1 MNELIVLKQTA
12 IIEEG
17 LRSKKSEIEA
27 KVAFAKN
34 IVCTEESVKQVK
46 DIRAFLNK
54 EFAELET
61 QRKELKAQVLA
72 PYEAFE
78 LVYKECASDIYKSAD
93 KDLKTKIDE
102 IEDGI
107 KAEKTEKVVEY
118 FNEYQ
123 QSKNVEFITYDRA
136 NINVTLSTSLKSLK
150 DQAKAFIDKVSDDLA
165 LIDTQENK
173 AEILVEYKQH
183 LNVSRAITTV
193 TERYKAIETE
203 KARMVQDAEAK
214 ATREEVVQRIE
225 KVVELSAPVVEAPV
239 VEAKKYKVTFT
250 VTGTMEELK
259 QVKAFLENGG
269 YGYDAK

>member
-27 KVAFAKN
+27 KIAFAKN

-123 QSKNVEFITYDRA
+123 QSRHIECITYDRA

-165 LIDTQENK
+165 LIDTQ
-173 AEILVEYKQH
+173 
-183 LNVSRAITTV
+183 
-193 TERYKAIETE
+193 
-203 KARMVQDAEAK
+203 
-214 ATREEVVQRIE
+214 
-225 KVVELSAPVVEAPV
+225 
-239 VEAKKYKVTFT
+239 
-250 VTGTMEELK
+250 
-259 QVKAFLENGG
+259 
-269 YGYDAK
+269 